1 MDDPGLANI
10 DQTLLS
16 AKYRQFHLGPHG
28 LKKEKEKERSSRAS
42 HTKFISSLRIQIN
55 LEQTVASGQAT
66 LAKNPYHSLYK
77 HILILLSLLVLN

>member
-1 MDDPGLANI
+1 MV
-10 DQTLLS
+10 
-16 AKYRQFHLGPHG
+16 

-66 LAKNPYHSLYK
+66 LAKTPYHSLYK
-77 HILILLSLLVLN
+77 HIFDFVVVVSAKLAQTQNI